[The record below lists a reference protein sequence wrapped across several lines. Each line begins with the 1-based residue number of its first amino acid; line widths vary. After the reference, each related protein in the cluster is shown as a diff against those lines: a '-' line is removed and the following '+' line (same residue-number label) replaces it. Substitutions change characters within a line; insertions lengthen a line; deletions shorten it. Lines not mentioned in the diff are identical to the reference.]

1 MKPITLCRWLQ
12 NKGFLFEHGDTG
24 EGDSK
29 EDLVDRYST
38 PCWCTKTHDGIGPD
52 DAIVDVGVCQ
62 KGREC
67 FEPEVDI

>member
-1 MKPITLCRWLQ
+1 MKPITLCRWLE
-12 NKGFLFEHGDTG
+12 NKGFAFDHA
-24 EGDSK
+24 DST

-52 DAIVDVGVCQ
+52 DAIVDIDVCQ

-67 FEPEVDI
+67 FVPEVDI

>member
-12 NKGFLFEHGDTG
+12 NKGFVFDHADPE
-24 EGDSK
+24 
-29 EDLVDRYST
+29 EDLIDRYST

-52 DAIVDVGVCQ
+52 DAIVDVDVCQ